1 VVSKKGAITGGTATV
16 HLDPNDVDIVIDQAG
31 TGLDLLRATCQLIWR
46 SGRAIY
52 GFTVPP
58 QAYTR

>member
-1 VVSKKGAITGGTATV
+1 VA
-16 HLDPNDVDIVIDQAG
+16 PNDVDIVIDQAG

-58 QAYTR
+58 EAYTL